1 MSDIDKV
8 FKRFDKRHPV
18 KILHNRS
25 NKELYNMLDA
35 IKETLEARED
45 TEKYL
50 REELQRAR
58 DEAYASDEMQQMK
71 AELEKVRGDLYRGFG
86 ISEEEMEKISK
97 WQEEHE
103 AEVHNLKTL
112 KQRAFAGG
120 AIGGSYTYEFIPT
133 SIGVIGTCK
142 CNRCKGG
149 KHGEFEFQSL

>member
-8 FKRFDKRHPV
+8 LERFDKHHPV
-18 KILHNRS
+18 KFLHNHS
-25 NKELYNMLDA
+25 NQELYNMLDA

-45 TEKYL
+45 VEQNL
-50 REELQRAR
+50 RKALAKAR

-71 AELEKVRGDLYRGFG
+71 AELEKAKRDLYRGFG

-103 AEVHNLKTL
+103 AKVHNLKTL
-112 KQRAFAGG
+112 KQRAFSGG
-120 AIGGSYTYEFIPT
+120 AIGGGYTYEFIPT

-142 CNRCKGG
+142 CNRCKGS

>member
-1 MSDIDKV
+1 MSDIDKILE
-8 FKRFDKRHPV
+8 RFDKHHPV
-18 KILHNRS
+18 KILHNHS
-25 NKELYNMLDA
+25 NQELYNMLDA

-45 TEKYL
+45 VEQNL
-50 REELQRAR
+50 REALAKAR
-58 DEAYASDEMQQMK
+58 NEAYASNEMQQMK
-71 AELEKVRGDLYRGFG
+71 IELEKAQGDLYRGFG
-86 ISEEEMEKISK
+86 ISEEEMEKISR

-103 AEVHNLKTL
+103 AKVHNLKTL

-142 CNRCKGG
+142 CNKCKGG

>member
-8 FKRFDKRHPV
+8 LERFDKHHPV
-18 KILHNRS
+18 KILYNRS
-25 NKELYNMLDA
+25 NQELYNMLDA

-45 TEKYL
+45 VEQNL
-50 REELQRAR
+50 RKALAKAR

-71 AELEKVRGDLYRGFG
+71 ADLEKARGDLYRGFG
-86 ISEEEMEKISK
+86 ISEAEMEKISK
-97 WQEEHE
+97 WQKEHE

-133 SIGVIGTCK
+133 SIGVVGTCK